1 MKQMVAHVAEQW
13 DNLTEY
19 FLKFLSKHENQEN
32 CKLPEDSR
40 NT

>member
-19 FLKFLSKHENQEN
+19 FLKFLSKHEKSR
-32 CKLPEDSR
+32 KLQVTR
-40 NT
+40 G